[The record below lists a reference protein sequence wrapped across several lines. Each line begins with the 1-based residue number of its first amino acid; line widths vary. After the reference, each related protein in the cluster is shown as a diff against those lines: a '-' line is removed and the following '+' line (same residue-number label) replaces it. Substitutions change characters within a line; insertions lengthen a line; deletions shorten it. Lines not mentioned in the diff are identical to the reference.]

1 VVEIRELQPIA
12 PDDLAVVRR
21 LSAAAAA
28 ADGHP
33 SLGEAIW
40 RKLQP
45 GADPRSLGVLALES
59 RPGSGSDPIGFG
71 AVVPNDNGSIPR
83 WSAGL
88 VIDPA
93 HRFATAQRA
102 LLEHVVAH
110 VAGSGGGRLTFWAFD
125 PSHQLDTTARDVG
138 FVPARELHQLRTP
151 LPLDEEPVW
160 PDGVSL
166 RPFRPG
172 HDEPAWVEVNNR
184 AFAGHPEQG
193 DWTVELLRAREQE
206 PWFDPDGFL
215 LAIDADGLA
224 GSCWTKIHPI
234 APPEEPEALGEI
246 FVISVDPS
254 RQGSGLGRALA
265 LAGLASLNER
275 GVTTG
280 MLFVDKTNKAAMRL
294 YRDLGF
300 VTTRIDRAY
309 ESDVAAA

>member
-1 VVEIRELQPIA
+1 MVEIRELQPIA
-12 PDDLAVVRR
+12 PGDLAVVRR

-45 GADPRSLGVLALES
+45 GVDPRSLGVLALES
-59 RPGSGSDPIGFG
+59 HPGSDSDPIGFV

-93 HRFATAQRA
+93 HRFATAQHA
-102 LLEHVVAH
+102 LLEHVVAY
-110 VAGSGGGRLTFWAFD
+110 VGASGGGPLTFWAFD
-125 PSHQLDTTARDVG
+125 PSHQLDVTARDVG
-138 FVPARELHQLRTP
+138 FTPVRELHQLRTP

-160 PDGVSL
+160 PDGVSV

-172 HDEPAWVEVNNR
+172 DDAVAWVEVNNR
-184 AFAGHPEQG
+184 AFTGHPEQG
-193 DWTVELLRAREQE
+193 DWTVEMLHAREQE
-206 PWFDPDGFL
+206 PWFDPEGFL
-215 LAIDADGLA
+215 LAFDADGLA
-224 GSCWTKIHPI
+224 GSCWTKIHPV
-234 APPEEPEALGEI
+234 APPEEPDALGEI

-254 RQGSGLGRALA
+254 RQGRGLGRALA
-265 LAGLASLNER
+265 LAGLASLAER
-275 GVTTG
+275 GVSTG
-280 MLFVDKTNKAAMRL
+280 MLFVDKTNKAGMRL